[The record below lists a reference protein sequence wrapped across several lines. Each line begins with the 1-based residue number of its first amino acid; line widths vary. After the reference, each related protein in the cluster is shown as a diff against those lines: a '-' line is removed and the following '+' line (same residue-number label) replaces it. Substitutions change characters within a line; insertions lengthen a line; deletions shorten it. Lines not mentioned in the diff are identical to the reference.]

1 MKIRSL
7 FAVSCLI
14 ICLAEFGPAIAN
26 AETIAVIGTG
36 NVAGALGPAFAEQG
50 HTIVYGS
57 RDPSSETAQALV
69 ARTGDN
75 ASVTSSTAAVVD
87 ADIVVLAVPGMMVD
101 EITRSLGDLSG
112 KIIIDPTNP
121 LSRNSDGLFQHAA
134 ETSNTETIQIAAP
147 DAFVVKAFNTL
158 NWKTMVDPESSGG
171 PVSIPLAGNNAD
183 AKKTVAVL
191 VENMG
196 LKPIDVGLVEQAIWL
211 EGMLIL
217 WINNQYV
224 NGPAFDFDLRETNQ
238 E

>member
-14 ICLAEFGPAIAN
+14 VCLAGFGPTTAN

-75 ASVTSSTAAVVD
+75 ASVTSSAAAVVD

-171 PVSIPLAGNNAD
+171 PVSIPLAGNSTD

-191 VENMG
+191 VEKMG